1 MAARDAGMQVRLLT
15 VDDLAA
21 YRALHRFGLREA
33 PQALQ
38 KLVPSSTATPHLS
51 QGWVIRTGDVRSGG

>member
-21 YRALHRFGLREA
+21 YRALHRFALSEA
-33 PQALQ
+33 PDAFVETLAQ
-38 KLVPSSTATPHLS
+38 
-51 QGWVIRTGDVRSGG
+51 